1 MKKNIR
7 RFLVTAGM
15 AGIMAASITGCGII
29 GGSGSNETTATEA
42 TQETQK
48 GQESKETVKATEPA
62 KLKGLEFDH
71 EIAMEKAKY
80 LSVDAYKD
88 GYYVIK
94 SHKDDFYQQ
103 LLVVP
108 EGKSAPEGLSEDI
121 VIVQQP
127 VTASKIDSITLA
139 DLLCNIGNGSA
150 DKLTL
155 VAEKKENIFNEQIK
169 ENMDKG
175 ITKYAGSAKEQDIAL
190 IKDAK
195 LQVYLCNPALLKEEA
210 YKKVQELGV
219 TPFVSYMHQE
229 EDPLGRIEWV
239 KALGIIYGDMQGADG
254 FYNGQKEI
262 IDKIDKAKAQGKTYA
277 FVCLRKKD
285 NKAYVR
291 RTGDVIAKIGE
302 LAGGVNKLSNVNNN
316 GWEEMSIDDFIN
328 NYKDTDYLVYFDGH
342 GDKVNT
348 KEDMTAISDKLKEF
362 KAFENGCIW
371 RTSTD
376 YLNINKVGEMAEEL
390 NRIFAGEVSDSN
402 GVNWFAEVK

>member
-62 KLKGLEFDH
+62 KLQGLEFDH

-139 DLLCNIGNGSA
+139 D
-150 DKLTL
+150 
-155 VAEKKENIFNEQIK
+155 
-169 ENMDKG
+169 
-175 ITKYAGSAKEQDIAL
+175 
-190 IKDAK
+190 
-195 LQVYLCNPALLKEEA
+195 
-210 YKKVQELGV
+210 
-219 TPFVSYMHQE
+219 
-229 EDPLGRIEWV
+229 
-239 KALGIIYGDMQGADG
+239 
-254 FYNGQKEI
+254 
-262 IDKIDKAKAQGKTYA
+262 
-277 FVCLRKKD
+277 
-285 NKAYVR
+285 
-291 RTGDVIAKIGE
+291 
-302 LAGGVNKLSNVNNN
+302 
-316 GWEEMSIDDFIN
+316 
-328 NYKDTDYLVYFDGH
+328 
-342 GDKVNT
+342 
-348 KEDMTAISDKLKEF
+348 
-362 KAFENGCIW
+362 
-371 RTSTD
+371 
-376 YLNINKVGEMAEEL
+376 
-390 NRIFAGEVSDSN
+390 
-402 GVNWFAEVK
+402 